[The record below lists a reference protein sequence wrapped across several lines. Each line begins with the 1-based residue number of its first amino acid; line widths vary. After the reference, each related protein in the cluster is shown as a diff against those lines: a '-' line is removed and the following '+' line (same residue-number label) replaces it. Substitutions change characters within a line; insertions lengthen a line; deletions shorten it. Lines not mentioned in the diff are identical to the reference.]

1 MKTYPMDALEK
12 SVLPLCHGY
21 EKPPKSIKE
30 TLGNALIFSFDEG
43 IWLLTCRHLMEMAW
57 TESMIKSVKLDQEA
71 NYFMMW
77 KKSDNLRY
85 HPSDTS
91 SQSLNLALYYF
102 GETDAFQPA
111 TDFWTWELSRAASK
125 LEEEDPLKII
135 GIRSDQM
142 TPESVASSKPLP
154 LTYVDGM
161 YLDNILNFSPEDH
174 SRTFMQQ
181 QVMRVSKDQLAELSG
196 GLVAAKGP
204 EGWYPRGIVT
214 GSGTVTLKMEE
225 KAAAEEVGIFTYTDF
240 VYLNQMLEPANGQ

>member
-1 MKTYPMDALEK
+1 MEALEK

-30 TLGNALIFSFDEG
+30 TLGNALIFDFNDG
-43 IWLLTCRHLMEMAW
+43 IWLLTCRHLMEKAW
-57 TESMIKSVKLDQEA
+57 KESMIKSVKLDQEA

-91 SQSLNLALYYF
+91 NQSLNLALYYF
-102 GETDAFQPA
+102 GETDAFPPA
-111 TDFWTWELSRAASK
+111 KDFWTWQVSQAESK
-125 LEEEDPLKII
+125 MKEEDPLKII

-142 TPESVASSKPLP
+142 TPESIASSKPLP
-154 LTYVDGM
+154 IAQVDGI
-161 YLDNILNFSPEDH
+161 YLDNTLNFSPEDY
-174 SRTFMQQ
+174 SRTFIRQQ
-181 QVMRVSKDQLAELSG
+181 LMRVPKDQLAELSG

-214 GSGTVTLKMEE
+214 GSGTVTIKMGK
-225 KAAAEEVGIFTYTDF
+225 KADAEEVGIYTFTDF
-240 VYLNQMLEPANGQ
+240 VYLNQMLEPGNDQW